1 MGYWVIKKEEYLKEL
16 MQENALWQAVLGQIE
31 LSVSRGNY
39 MTWFK
44 NTQLIKNKDGVVVVG
59 VPNVFVKNQLERKFN
74 DLISQTLS
82 SNGIK
87 AERIEY
93 KIHTGIPP
101 QVKLDDV
108 VLKNPGQGAQEAA
121 KPTRSADSMHPV
133 YRLGLNERYTFEN
146 FIVGSSNE
154 LAYAACQAIVK
165 KPGDKYNPLFI
176 YGGVGVGKTHLIQA
190 VGNAV
195 MAAKPNA
202 RVVYTS
208 SEQFLREFIDALR
221 KKTTTDFAKFHRGA
235 DVWIVDDVQ
244 FLAGKEK
251 VQEEFFHTFNNL
263 YQVNKQIIMSS
274 DKPAKDIPTLEER
287 LRSRFSQGMTI
298 DMQTPDFE
306 TRCAILHAKAMSQSI
321 DLPQETAEFLAG
333 RTQSNVRELEGSL
346 NQVLAYCEVHSA
358 QPTIQV
364 VTAMYETRRSR
375 PKHLSSRHIIERT
388 ARHFHISIEEILGPK
403 RDKDIVVPRQV
414 AMYMLRSE
422 LHLSFPKIAHELGRK
437 DHTTAI
443 HSIGKIEK
451 ELSYETP
458 IKQHVIELREGLYA

>member
-1 MGYWVIKKEEYLKEL
+1 
-16 MQENALWQAVLGQIE
+16 MQENALWQSVLGQIE

-165 KPGDKYNPLFI
+165 KPGNKYNPLFI

-190 VGNAV
+190 IGNEIKKNYQDKIKVKYVDSEKFTNEVVQAIR
-195 MAAKPNA
+195 AKRA
-202 RVVYTS
+202 DTIKEKYR
-208 SEQFLREFIDALR
+208 FIDV
-221 KKTTTDFAKFHRGA
+221 F
-235 DVWIVDDVQ
+235 IIDDIQ
-244 FLAGKEK
+244 FIGGRPATE
-251 VQEEFFHTFNNL
+251 EEFFHTFNVL
-263 YQVNKQIIMSS
+263 YENNKQIIVSS
-274 DKPAKDIPTLEER
+274 DKSPRFIPTL
-287 LRSRFSQGMTI
+287 
-298 DMQTPDFE
+298 
-306 TRCAILHAKAMSQSI
+306 
-321 DLPQETAEFLAG
+321 
-333 RTQSNVRELEGSL
+333 
-346 NQVLAYCEVHSA
+346 
-358 QPTIQV
+358 
-364 VTAMYETRRSR
+364 
-375 PKHLSSRHIIERT
+375 
-388 ARHFHISIEEILGPK
+388 
-403 RDKDIVVPRQV
+403 
-414 AMYMLRSE
+414 SE
-422 LHLSFPKIAHELGRK
+422 
-437 DHTTAI
+437 
-443 HSIGKIEK
+443 
-451 ELSYETP
+451 
-458 IKQHVIELREGLYA
+458 